1 MKIMNNLEKAIG
13 TSIPL
18 GAIYTEKKDGTVI
31 GEYTDLPE
39 FAKFCK
45 KAGFTLLQLLP
56 VNDTGTQSS
65 PYSGLSAFAL
75 HPIFIDIRALPEF
88 EAAYKDDAA
97 FKKAYDKMLKDF
109 PYSQAG
115 RFNYMGILNAKTAL
129 LNMLYEKSEVAK
141 TGEADEALAKWI
153 KKNSWIISSIIDA
166 KR

>member
-97 FKKAYDKMLKDF
+97 FKKAYDK
-109 PYSQAG
+109 
-115 RFNYMGILNAKTAL
+115 T
-129 LNMLYEKSEVAK
+129 
-141 TGEADEALAKWI
+141 
-153 KKNSWIISSIIDA
+153 
-166 KR
+166 